1 MTQETVSAP
10 PPKPPPP
17 EGPASK
23 VAEQPPA
30 PAPPETPVASQKPWF
45 SYLPESVAAALSYL
59 FGWIGGLFFL
69 LFDPRPFVRY
79 HAAQSV
85 VVFGTL
91 SLLLV
96 LLGGFFLGAFFP
108 GAEGL
113 LMVLQRIVE
122 VTWLVLAVFLIFKA
136 SSGKR
141 FRVPYAARYADQVAT
156 PKS

>member
-1 MTQETVSAP
+1 
-10 PPKPPPP
+10 
-17 EGPASK
+17 
-23 VAEQPPA
+23 
-30 PAPPETPVASQKPWF
+30 
-45 SYLPESVAAALSYL
+45 VAAALSYL

-141 FRVPYAARYADQVAT
+141 FRVPYVLPRPLVDGRSRRLDEGVSSGGVRSRH
-156 PKS
+156 PRSVDG